1 MFGDFLDV
9 WSWSG
14 VVGEVI
20 EVVEGDVV
28 EDHDE
33 DGDVEVDGS
42 AIGENWIEAYPMAV
56 AMQKEHELVTQ
67 L

>member
-1 MFGDFLDV
+1 M
-9 WSWSG
+9 
-14 VVGEVI
+14 GEVI